1 MYQVLYRKYRPR
13 TFEDVVGQRTAIRTL
28 ENAIKNDK
36 ISHSYIFNGP
46 RGVGK
51 TSLAKIMARAVNC
64 EHLNG
69 KLICGECEY
78 CKISQEPE
86 CVDIIEID
94 AASNNG
100 VDEIRELKSKVNL
113 VPSSLKYKTYIID
126 EVHMLSIGAF
136 NALLKTIEE
145 PPAHSIFILA
155 TTEIDKVPETIISRC
170 QTFSF
175 ERVSEEDIV
184 KRLKYVAEQES
195 INIQEEVL
203 YEIAK
208 SSEGGMRD
216 SLGMLDKLSIYKTD
230 EITLNDFYELN
241 SLLQKEELDD
251 FIKSLC
257 SRDIEEVIKKT
268 NKFFQEGKNIIQI
281 TNQLIYR
288 MTDKIVNY
296 YLNKEKSDNFDVDT
310 VEVLANTLNEKMF
323 DLKKSSNPNIYF
335 EIMLLN
341 VLRKLSEKANVN
353 TSIGSLD
360 KKSTKVVEKSVQ
372 KDQQILIQ
380 KEIPKINENET
391 VVEKTKEEKKEGS
404 VNLEYLYK
412 VNEVRVNNT
421 LAEASKQEL
430 LKHQKLFEKFS
441 DYTFDTKI
449 GYLICDIMD
458 GKIRAASEKNIILS
472 YEYDSS
478 VKQNLENID
487 KIEDV
492 YKKVTGLNV
501 KIALISDE
509 NWGKAKEE
517 YIKNKKNGIIYEY
530 KEEPTISQMK
540 QIEER
545 DDSLT
550 SNDASLLEMLG
561 DIVEYE

>member
-13 TFEDVVGQRTAIRTL
+13 TFDDVVGQKVVIKTL
-28 ENAIKNDK
+28 KNAIENNK

-46 RGVGK
+46 RGIGK

-64 EHLNG
+64 EHLDG
-69 KLICGECEY
+69 KLLCGKCSN

-113 VPSSLKYKTYIID
+113 VPSSLKYKIYIID

-184 KRLKYVAEQES
+184 KRLKYVAEQEN
-195 INIQEEVL
+195 INVQDEVL
-203 YEIAK
+203 HEIAK
-208 SSEGGMRD
+208 ASEGGMRD
-216 SLGMLDKLSIYKTD
+216 SLGMLDKLAIYING
-230 EITLNDFYELN
+230 EITLDDFYELN
-241 SLLQKEELDD
+241 SLLRSNELDD
-251 FIKSLC
+251 FINCLC
-257 SRDIEEVIKKT
+257 LGKIDEVIRKT
-268 NKFFQEGKNIIQI
+268 NKFFQDGKNIIQI

-288 MTDKIVNY
+288 MTDQIVNF
-296 YLNKEKSDNFDVDT
+296 YLGTGAKKDFDVDT
-310 VEVLANTLNEKMF
+310 VEILANTLNEKMF
-323 DLKKSSNPNIYF
+323 ELKKSSNPNIYF
-335 EIMLLN
+335 EIMILN
-341 VLRKLSEKANVN
+341 VLRKLSKKQAKKETLESSNSQTCGNSKSNIEEKNISDEVE
-353 TSIGSLD
+353 LP
-360 KKSTKVVEKSVQ
+360 KKDIETKVVEKNV
-372 KDQQILIQ
+372 
-380 KEIPKINENET
+380 NED
-391 VVEKTKEEKKEGS
+391 KTD
-404 VNLEYLYK
+404 NLEFLYQI
-412 VNEVRVNNT
+412 NDIRINNT
-421 LAEASKQEL
+421 LALASKQEL
-430 LKHQKLFEKFS
+430 IKHQQLFTKFS

-458 GKIRAASEKNIILS
+458 GKICAASDKNIIIS

-487 KIEDV
+487 KIQDV

-501 KIALISDE
+501 KIALISDKK
-509 NWGKAKEE
+509 WLKTKEE

-530 KEEPTISQMK
+530 KEEPSISQIK
-540 QIEER
+540 KEN
-545 DDSLT
+545 T
-550 SNDASLLEMLG
+550 SVDTPQQDEGTFVEMLG